1 MVALLTEDRLVCS
14 SSYPIILPNI
24 ITFIYYFFIFLF
36 ELYVLYLLY
45 FLYSFPSKKIESL
58 VAIMFL
64 FSISALLSLNVLDC
78 CFLVIIITLVF
89 SSLY

>member
-1 MVALLTEDRLVCS
+1 MVALQKTGWFVALLILS
-14 SSYPIILPNI
+14 SFLILIHLYII
-24 ITFIYYFFIFLF
+24 FFIFLF

-64 FSISALLSLNVLDC
+64 FSISALLSLNVLDYYS
-78 CFLVIIITLVF
+78 LNVIITPVF
-89 SSLY
+89 SSIY